1 MVFLNWPR
9 VQLDLPL
16 VRRKASH
23 MGVHAQISSEAD
35 LLTDASTHS
44 SSSTENMVR
53 IPGGTFRMGSDRHYP
68 EEAPVHRV
76 TVSDFWIDAQP
87 VTNRQFKEFVNA
99 TRHVTFAEFHP
110 IRMTIRAHFRTCCLR
125 VPWLSLHQ
133 SVLSI
138 CATGV
143 SGGPS

>member
-16 VRRKASH
+16 MRRKASH
-23 MGVHAQISSEAD
+23 RGVHAQISSEAD

-53 IPGGTFRMGSDRHYP
+53 IPGGTFSMGSDGHYP

-76 TVSDFWIDAQP
+76 TVSDFWIDADAP
-87 VTNRQFKEFVNA
+87 KA
-99 TRHVTFAEFHP
+99 
-110 IRMTIRAHFRTCCLR
+110 CC
-125 VPWLSLHQ
+125 VPENPR
-133 SVLSI
+133 
-138 CATGV
+138 
-143 SGGPS
+143 GGSEIDSYDPR